1 MSFGT
6 PLQIAMS
13 RPEKD
18 SIVFPSRVDFRKS
31 SRPSVPRRIGVR
43 SSTGSAT
50 VRFIQWF
57 GLVLAVI
64 YSGLMVSK
72 ADAPPSTN
80 APRERLSLP
89 SVRNREPVP
98 ARLTGVL
105 TNGLVASRTNGG
117 AHFLNFETII
127 HLVYAKNPT
136 VRAAR
141 EEMEASR
148 HGLNEFRAN
157 LSRFEPFVETR
168 SDLSD
173 FPSRRRAFGNTMES
187 VVGVKKETFDG
198 SVLSTEVGGSYS
210 RFEFGEVDPTQGQEA
225 VENGGG
231 ALVRARLEMPF
242 FGSRRRQDR
251 IISQAFQESTARK
264 AQLDYLKSFRTVT
277 ENAIEYYNEAVYYR
291 RLLDSYD
298 RYLQDLNLLVA
309 DPRLAAPDRS
319 RVESVRGGA
328 ETTRNIY
335 KTRWTEDLQVL
346 RGYVALAPSED
357 VELDVPE
364 YRMSPLAAKAD
375 QPGEL
380 HSLLQQARENNPAFA
395 VLRDAKNNAELQRQ
409 RAIKG
414 RYDVTAFLEGTTFPV
429 GSESFDDRYQGWTVG
444 GGVNLRLNDRRV
456 LKHTRLKAEAEI
468 RQFEAEIEAEE
479 LLVRRRITTETQGL
493 LENDRNRSQI
503 LEVIRQKGEEFKVR
517 REDYFAGRINIDQLI
532 ETRGGITSM
541 ESSLGSNL
549 YNSSN
554 REARLLLATGRVYE
568 LVGLKVRPDV
578 GDSTKH
584 GGKADKHGH

>member
-1 MSFGT
+1 MARRFLSLLTVCPG
-6 PLQIAMS
+6 AG
-13 RPEKD
+13 
-18 SIVFPSRVDFRKS
+18 RVVGWVS
-31 SRPSVPRRIGVR
+31 
-43 SSTGSAT
+43 
-50 VRFIQWF
+50 
-57 GLVLAVI
+57 LVL
-64 YSGLMVSK
+64 GMGWLMSVAGW

-80 APRERLSLP
+80 APKERLVHP
-89 SVRNREPVP
+89 TTRNRDPVP
-98 ARLTGVL
+98 SRLTGVL
-105 TNGLVASRTNGG
+105 TNGVVGSRTNGG
-117 AHFLNFETII
+117 AHTLNFDSII
-127 HLVYAKNPT
+127 QLVYAKNPT

-210 RFEFGEVDPTQGQEA
+210 RFEFGAVDPTQGQEA

-264 AQLDYLKSFRTVT
+264 AQLDYLRSFRTVT

-309 DPRLAAPDRS
+309 DPRLAAADRA
-319 RVESVRGGA
+319 RLESVRGGA

-335 KTRWTEDLQVL
+335 KTRWIEDLQVL

-395 VLRDAKNNAELQRQ
+395 VLRDAKNNAELKRQ
-409 RAIKG
+409 RAVKG

-429 GSESFDDRYQGWTVG
+429 GSESFDDRFHGWTVG

-456 LKHTRLKAEAEI
+456 LKHTLLKAESEI
-468 RQFEAEIEAEE
+468 RQFDAEIEAEE

-503 LEVIRQKGEEFKVR
+503 LEVIRQKGDEFKRR

-549 YNSSN
+549 YNSAN

-568 LVGLKVRPDV
+568 LVGLRVRSDEAA
-578 GDSTKH
+578 DSKRA
-584 GGKADKHGH
+584 GKSDPRAR